1 MNMDGTCQPQPA
13 GDVGT
18 RTNSWPRGAQHP
30 AGVEGQGLYLAPA
43 PSRYCWAGTP
53 WPWSRFCPC
62 CSGWCCT
69 AGKEKTLGLEGD
81 GNGPSGGIYRI
92 PSSGACACVFGR
104 IWRNIGVFT
113 QHVFG
118 EISMLSPRVLH
129 SLHGGSREAL
139 WDRQPLHSCSP
150 NPPQTWRE
158 GSRCPGV
165 GLFIKLFV
173 SRAAARPV
181 YLSG

>member
-1 MNMDGTCQPQPA
+1 MWGPGQTHGHGVLSTPQVWRDKDYTWLQLPA
-13 GDVGT
+13 GTVGQAHLG
-18 RTNSWPRGAQHP
+18 RGVDFVHVAQD
-30 AGVEGQGLYLAPA
+30 GVVLQGRRRHWGWKGMGMALQEGSTEFPA
-43 PSRYCWAGTP
+43 PEHVCVCLDGYGGT
-53 WPWSRFCPC
+53 SVC
-62 CSGWCCT
+62 
-69 AGKEKTLGLEGD
+69 L
-81 GNGPSGGIYRI
+81 PST
-92 PSSGACACVFGR
+92 F
-104 IWRNIGVFT
+104 
-113 QHVFG
+113 FG

-158 GSRCPGV
+158 GSRCPGA